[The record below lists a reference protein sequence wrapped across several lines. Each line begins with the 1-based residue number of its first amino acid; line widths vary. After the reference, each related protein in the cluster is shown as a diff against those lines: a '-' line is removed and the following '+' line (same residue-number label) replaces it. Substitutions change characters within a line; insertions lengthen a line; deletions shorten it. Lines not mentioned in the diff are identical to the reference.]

1 MNSNELQ
8 RRLSKNR
15 PMISISLRIPEDVL
29 EELRRM
35 APTLGFTG
43 YQPLMKAYIG
53 QGLRA
58 DLARLEAA
66 ASLKQF
72 AQNLRQRGVEERVIE
87 EALVGL
93 TDV

>member
-1 MNSNELQ
+1 
-8 RRLSKNR
+8 
-15 PMISISLRIPEDVL
+15 MISISLRIPEDVL